1 MENSSK
7 ALLITAAVLIVILL
21 IAFSIKI
28 FNSPQ
33 EVQQQATDV
42 GMSISREMGDAT
54 EDLSSSF
61 DINREIISGE
71 ITSNPSDEI
80 QDSST
85 STTSWHI
92 TNVEELKEFANLVNN
107 GNNFEGITVYLDND
121 LDLNNEEWTP
131 IGSTMYYDEEKQK
144 NRVNSFAG
152 IFDGQGNSIRRIKVE
167 VDNYAGLFG
176 YTTNE
181 IKNLTVKDSNIKAN
195 NSCAGAIAATG
206 KYINNCNSSNN
217 IIKGSS
223 NVGGIVGYA
232 FSEALIYSCENT
244 STVENPNQ
252 NEERIIKGY
261 GQSTG
266 GIVGWIN
273 QKTQIQNC
281 INKGKISG
289 NIERV
294 GGIVGAAS
302 ISVTITRC
310 VNEGEIELKY
320 NDYAYNNSSNDNT
333 GGIVGLLS
341 WSEEVEEIN
350 KISYCFNKGKIS
362 GQKATGGIVGCTA
375 QFNTVIEKCYNHGE
389 IKGKSAVGGISGNL
403 GRGSNIYNSYNIGE
417 IEGEQYVGGIT
428 GNTYVSPGKIQN
440 CYNIGEIK
448 GQTYIGGITGINS
461 VSSQIQN
468 CPTDENGIKNNFINT
483 ANSVENIWVIRAGIN
498 NGYPVL
504 MGMN

>member
-21 IAFSIKI
+21 IAFSVKI

-33 EVQQQATDV
+33 EVQQEATDV
-42 GMSISREMGDAT
+42 GMSISREVEDAT

-71 ITSNPSDEI
+71 ITSNPNDEI
-80 QDSST
+80 QDS
-85 STTSWHI
+85 TTSITNWHI
-92 TNVEELKEFANLVNN
+92 RTVEELKEFANLVNN

-131 IGSTMYYDEEKQK
+131 IGSTIYYDESTQK
-144 NRVNSFAG
+144 NRVHRFAG

-167 VDNYAGLFG
+167 IDNYAGLFG

-181 IKNLTVKDSNIKAN
+181 IKNLTVKDSSIKAN

-206 KYINNCNSSNN
+206 KYINNCKSSNN
-217 IIKGSS
+217 IIKGSN

-244 STVENPNQ
+244 STVENLIQ
-252 NEERIIKGY
+252 TEDRIKKGY

-281 INKGKISG
+281 INKGNITG
-289 NIERV
+289 NVERV
-294 GGIVGAAS
+294 AGIVGAAS
-302 ISVTITRC
+302 ISVNITRC
-310 VNEGEIELKY
+310 VNEGNIELRY
-320 NDYAYNNSSNDNT
+320 NEYAYNGASNDNT

-341 WSEEVEEIN
+341 WSEEVEDVN
-350 KISYCFNKGKIS
+350 RISYCFNKGKIN

-375 QFNTVIEKCYNHGE
+375 QFNTVIEKCYNHGK
-389 IKGKSAVGGISGNL
+389 IKGKSAIGGISGNL
-403 GRGSNIYNSYNIGE
+403 GRGSNIFNSYNIGK

-428 GNTYVSPGKIQN
+428 GNTYVSPGKIEN
-440 CYNIGEIK
+440 CYNIGEITGNKYK
-448 GQTYIGGITGINS
+448 GPIIGSNTSLSTIT
-461 VSSQIQN
+461 N
-468 CPTDENGIKNNFINT
+468 CPTDESEISTTFIIN
-483 ANSVENIWVIRAGIN
+483 ANSGENIWEIRSGSN
-498 NGYPVL
+498 NGYPVII
-504 MGMN
+504 GMN